1 MSEELEI
8 YDKFCRERFKSIDD
22 DLKEIKDL
30 LGNHIMHLDKKIDK
44 RLNRM
49 LYSLFGMMS
58 VTNITL
64 LVSIAIIITQ
74 VR

>member
-1 MSEELEI
+1 MKGELEI
-8 YDKFCRERFKSIDD
+8 YDKFCKERFKSIDA
-22 DLKEIKDL
+22 DLKEIKEL
-30 LGNHIMHLDKKIDK
+30 LGNHIVHLDKKIDR

-49 LYSLFGMMS
+49 LYSLFGMMG

-64 LVSIAIIITQ
+64 LVSIAIIIAQ